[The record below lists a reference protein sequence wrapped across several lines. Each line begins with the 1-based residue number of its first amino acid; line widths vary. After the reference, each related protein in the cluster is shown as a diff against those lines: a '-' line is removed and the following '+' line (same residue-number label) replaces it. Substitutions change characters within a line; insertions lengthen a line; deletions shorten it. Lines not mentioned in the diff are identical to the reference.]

1 MPFADRL
8 YTVSEAAAVSGLAL
22 KAVNN
27 SIDKG
32 LVEVAG
38 SSRRSGSRPRVLTG
52 TDLVSL
58 RLEHGLAGKLP
69 IERRLELFRRL
80 AAEPEARH
88 LSAGEFLMVDVAAA
102 RRDVNARIKTLGEAE
117 ASVVIDKAI
126 MGGDPVFKGTRI
138 PVYAI
143 AAMMEA
149 GATEDDLL
157 TGYPKLDAR
166 LLRLAMVWVAAH
178 PRRGRPKRLET
189 AGVSPTSVRRV
200 IRKGP
205 TSLPVAAQSVDAD
218 R

>member
-1 MPFADRL
+1 MAVTDRL

-32 LVEVAG
+32 LVEVAPSLG
-38 SSRRSGSRPRVLTG
+38 RGRSKPRVLTG

-69 IERRLELFRRL
+69 IEGRLDLFRRL
-80 AAEPEARH
+80 AAKPKARH
-88 LSAGEFLMVDVAAA
+88 LPAGEFLMVDVAAA
-102 RRDVNARIKTLGEAE
+102 RRDVSARIKTLGEAE
-117 ASVVIDKAI
+117 ASVVADKAI
-126 MGGDPVFKGTRI
+126 MGGEPVFKGTRI
-138 PVYAI
+138 PVYAV

-149 GATEDDLL
+149 GAAEDDLL
-157 TGYPKLDAR
+157 SGYPKLDSR
-166 LLRLAMVWVAAH
+166 LLRLAKVWVAAH

-189 AGVSPTSVRRV
+189 SGLTPTSVRRV

-205 TSLPVAAQSVDAD
+205 TSFPGELSKAAAD